1 MNRIRFF
8 FLQTLFLFT
17 PIVYAW
23 LYLPGIPGNFSDF
36 IGYILP
42 HLSWSWFESVKV
54 TFFLFCISIIT
65 VCHFAYVL
73 FQKKY
78 VSIPHSFFLTLW
90 VFLLWSYYSF
100 WINRDISPYFFSG
113 NLEKHHGWFVY
124 FGLIMLFFIVQS
136 LHSVEQK
143 KLLIMSLWWTAGVAL
158 YAFFQKYG
166 LDPLADSYQTRLDM
180 NRAFSTLGNPNYLA
194 WLFLMILPLVHES
207 INFRNSE
214 HTLLAKVFLWLI
226 GGFLIYWT
234 GSYLAWMMFPLA
246 LLFFLARHVLPVK
259 KSQCIFWL
267 FVIFVLFVS
276 FIYIWN
282 SYGSDILEMQ
292 KMKWFIARWFL
303 WKTWLYALTS
313 DVWHFLFWYGP
324 DGFLAVSEHF
334 RHPALSIYEDPAYRI
349 DRSHNVFIDFAL
361 HFGMLMLFVCLGW
374 IFLTFRS
381 FSHSKKISLILFALY
396 FSFNIPV
403 LVHFLILIQIFTFRE
418 KEHFTHK

>member
-8 FLQTLFLFT
+8 FLQILFLFT

-36 IGYILP
+36 IGYIFP
-42 HLSWSWFESVKV
+42 HLFWSWFESVKV

-65 VCHFAYVL
+65 VVHFTYQL

-78 VSIPHSFFLTLW
+78 VSIPHSFFLTVW
-90 VFLLWSYYSF
+90 VFFLWSFFSF

-113 NLEKHHGWFVY
+113 SLEKHHGWFVY
-124 FGLIMLFFIVQS
+124 FGLIMLFFIIQS
-136 LHSVEQK
+136 LHSAQQK
-143 KLLIMSLWWTAGVAL
+143 KLLVMSLWWTAGVAL
-158 YAFFQKYG
+158 YAFFQKNG
-166 LDPLADSYQTRLDM
+166 LDPLADSYKTRLDM

-194 WLFLMILPLVHES
+194 WLFLMVLPLAHES

-214 HTLLAKVFLWLI
+214 HILLAKVCLWLI
-226 GGFLIYWT
+226 WGFLIYWT
-234 GSYLAWMMFPLA
+234 GSYLAWIIFTSA
-246 LLFFLARHVLPVK
+246 LLFFLVRHVFPVK
-259 KSQCIFWL
+259 KSQYIFWL
-267 FVIFVLFVS
+267 FVVFALLVS
-276 FIYIWN
+276 LVYIWN

-313 DVWHFLFWYGP
+313 DVRHFLLWYGP
-324 DGFLAVSEHF
+324 DGFLAVSEYF
-334 RHPALSIYEDPAYRI
+334 RHPLLSVYEDPAYRI

-361 HFGMLMLFVCLGW
+361 HFWVLILCAVL
-374 IFLTFRS
+374 IVASYHVKRLS
-381 FSHSKKISLILFALY
+381 FAQKISLLLFGIY

-403 LVHFLILIQIFTFRE
+403 LVHFLILLQIFSLTE
-418 KEHFTHK
+418 SKKSIH